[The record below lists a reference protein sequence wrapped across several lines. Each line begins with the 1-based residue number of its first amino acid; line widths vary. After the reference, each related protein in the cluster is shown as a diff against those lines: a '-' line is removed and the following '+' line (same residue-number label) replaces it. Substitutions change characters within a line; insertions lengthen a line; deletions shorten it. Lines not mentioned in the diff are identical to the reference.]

1 MINILIVE
9 PYKLPYEKK
18 IPNTLE
24 AKQKEVDGY
33 IECVDL
39 LEDDSVSVICNED
52 AKLKDLPLNRDI
64 DYDIISGTFI
74 VVGFD
79 ATSGEFISLTKEQ
92 IEKYKKRFDN
102 ESILKTEEKIVSLI
116 LNKKNKENLEISN

>member
-52 AKLKDLPLNRDI
+52 AKLKNLPLNRDI
-64 DYDIISGTFI
+64 GYDIISGTFI

>member
-52 AKLKDLPLNRDI
+52 AKLKGLPLNRDI
-64 DYDIISGTFI
+64 GYDIISGTFI

-79 ATSGEFISLTKEQ
+79 AISGEFISLTKEQ

>member
-52 AKLKDLPLNRDI
+52 AKLKGLPLNRDI
-64 DYDIISGTFI
+64 GYDIISGTFI

>member
-64 DYDIISGTFI
+64 GYDIISGTFI